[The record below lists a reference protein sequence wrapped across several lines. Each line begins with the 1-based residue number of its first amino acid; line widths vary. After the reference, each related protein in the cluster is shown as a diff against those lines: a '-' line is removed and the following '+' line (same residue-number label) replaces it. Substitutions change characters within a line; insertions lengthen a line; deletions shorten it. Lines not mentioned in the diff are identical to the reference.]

1 MFDYSAKPN
10 FSKWMYYMKDVFSP
24 TSWVMGGW
32 VYVVTSALQRRVW
45 YGNIEDKPL
54 FPNLYMV
61 FIGPPACGKGLV
73 IEPVNKLITYWPKKE
88 TDLDREPAPGEEIPK
103 LITTGPDKITPES
116 LYQEMSKSIRRFD
129 YTADGKQKIYC
140 HSSMAFVLEE
150 MNALF
155 RRNMDEVP
163 KFMLKAFDCG
173 DYSYKTKHQGND
185 MIRKMC
191 MNFLAAGT
199 PAILKEAADYHI
211 FDDGFTSRTIF
222 IFEREPRYYSYELPE
237 RSDDQVKAFRELL
250 PWIKSLAG
258 LFGRINYSDEA
269 KQFLIDTCDR
279 DHKALVAKA
288 GPKMQ
293 SYLGRRGVMIKKI
306 AAALHFSE
314 SLSLDIPVE
323 RFAEAIEFLKPLEAN
338 MQGGFSVVGRNELHP
353 YSNMI
358 RNHLKFASGASTAE
372 LLSIFASD
380 LSAEELNEVLTG
392 LVMAEQVDIRGSKY
406 YAK

>member
-1 MFDYSAKPN
+1 MATIEVWVDGVRITNAFRVSGQVALSTQTAASFTLLADDAQVSDVAVDLPAEVRIVGASA
-10 FSKWMYYMKDVFSP
+10 SKSTW
-24 TSWVMGGW
+24 W
-32 VYVVTSALQRRVW
+32 VVTAV
-45 YGNIEDKPL
+45 EDTI
-54 FPNLYMV
+54 V
-61 FIGPPACGKGLV
+61 S
-73 IEPVNKLITYWPKKE
+73 
-88 TDLDREPAPGEEIPK
+88 DGE
-103 LITTGPDKITPES
+103 
-116 LYQEMSKSIRRFD
+116 
-129 YTADGKQKIYC
+129 
-140 HSSMAFVLEE
+140 
-150 MNALF
+150 
-155 RRNMDEVP
+155 
-163 KFMLKAFDCG
+163 
-173 DYSYKTKHQGND
+173 
-185 MIRKMC
+185 
-191 MNFLAAGT
+191 
-199 PAILKEAADYHI
+199 EAADYHI

-258 LFGRINYSDEA
+258 LFGRINYSEEA